1 MISSRHVWTLYPKLH
16 LARANRALPADPTGD
31 QSAPA
36 LQHRP
41 DDGYRCREIGGY
53 DNAVR
58 RNATPAS
65 RTSRGSR
72 DQFKFKADS
81 IPGPLA
87 GDRIEAAKNVVMM
100 DVALLNAEIKRH
112 VQEARRNPRKRNP
125 LRAACTRRPRRYS
138 PKLAQLR
145 IAADRPHRG
154 DGA

>member
-1 MISSRHVWTLYPKLH
+1 MRPE
-16 LARANRALPADPTGD
+16 
-31 QSAPA
+31 SAPA
-36 LQHRP
+36 LLTSKTDER
-41 DDGYRCREIGGY
+41 

-81 IPGPLA
+81 VPGPLA
-87 GDRIEAAKNVVMM
+87 RDRIEAARNVVMM

-138 PKLAQLR
+138 PKLAQVGLLP
-145 IAADRPHRG
+145 AAPFEEMVPEKAIRRY
-154 DGA
+154 

>member
-1 MISSRHVWTLYPKLH
+1 MRPE
-16 LARANRALPADPTGD
+16 
-31 QSAPA
+31 SAPA
-36 LQHRP
+36 LLTSKTDER
-41 DDGYRCREIGGY
+41 

-81 IPGPLA
+81 VPVPLA
-87 GDRIEAAKNVVMM
+87 RDRIEAAKNVVMM

-112 VQEARRNPRKRNP
+112 VQEARRSPRKRNP

>member
-1 MISSRHVWTLYPKLH
+1 MRPE
-16 LARANRALPADPTGD
+16 
-31 QSAPA
+31 SAPA
-36 LQHRP
+36 LLTSKTVER
-41 DDGYRCREIGGY
+41 

-81 IPGPLA
+81 VPGPLA
-87 GDRIEAAKNVVMM
+87 GDRSRKEC
-100 DVALLNAEIKRH
+100 RH
-112 VQEARRNPRKRNP
+112 DGRGIAQRGNQTACTRSPSKSSQNS

-145 IAADRPHRG
+145 IAAGRPHRG